1 MTCPTCSSPTVA
13 VEVQEAYREF
23 APERSAAVAICTHC
37 LTVES
42 TRDGEREPDF
52 TAISDALPSSADVAI
67 PLVLAIDRCDSLVRN
82 RTAIEELLE
91 AVERTGTDPLLTLDR
106 LSHDPEL
113 EPTVDLDRR
122 RHQLEQLLY

>member
-1 MTCPTCSSPTVA
+1 MCSSPTVA
-13 VEVQEAYREF
+13 VEVPEAYREY

-67 PLVLAIDRCDSLVRN
+67 PLVFAIDRCDSLVRN